1 MITAACHFGNVSIA
15 PPQKWRSDFTLAASS
30 DCWGPLDKR
39 LKVPRNKTRVL
50 VSTLELQCP
59 QRADTELSWQSVPG
73 RAGLGL
79 AGCGAY
85 LLM

>member
-1 MITAACHFGNVSIA
+1 MITAVCHFGNVLIA
-15 PPQKWRSDFTLAASS
+15 APQKRRSDFTLAASVTLGTLGQEVE
-30 DCWGPLDKR
+30 CAEKQGEGM
-39 LKVPRNKTRVL
+39 L

-59 QRADTELSWQSVPG
+59 QSVPG

-79 AGCGAY
+79 AGCGSY